1 MPPMHPAPPPLI
13 AVVDDQDGI
22 RVALQRLLRAAGF
35 GVRTY
40 ASGIEFLRH
49 GTESGADC
57 LVLDL
62 HLQGH
67 SGFDVL
73 TSLAKVR
80 SHLPVVVLT
89 GDDTAAN
96 RRQALQNGASGFLA
110 KPVNDEVLI
119 GAIFAAMEGRPHE

>member
-1 MPPMHPAPPPLI
+1 MRPTPPPPLI

-40 ASGIEFLRH
+40 GSGIEFLRQ
-49 GTESGADC
+49 GTEAWPDC

-73 TSLAKVR
+73 MSLANTP
-80 SHLPVVVLT
+80 SPLPVVVLT

-96 RRQALQNGASGFLA
+96 RRQALQNGASSFLA

-119 GAIFAAMEGRPHE
+119 GAIVAAMEARLHE